1 MRETKEPG
9 RTEESTSNTQPEEYL
24 APDRPPVSGALRR
37 TRPARPRRQ
46 RAVIW
51 TTSAVGAL
59 ALIVLIASLVG
70 RFFLNGQNGSLA
82 PTPATQLG
90 ITPVLTYP
98 VRHSEPVELRDMD
111 RAVDAYIRQMSLDDE
126 LGQMIQVQFTGPGLA
141 PGSAPTI
148 PSSWQ
153 YELEKV
159 HVGSIILYWYNIQS
173 VSQMQAL
180 TASLQSKSIAPNIPW
195 LIGTDEEGGQV
206 DYLDRLFGAGPSE
219 WALGGYGNPAKA
231 DPQAAYTWGKQNGQH
246 LKELGLNADFAPV
259 VDVRTTPNPS
269 IQDRMYA
276 TDPYTVTMLASSF
289 IDGLHSQGIMD
300 TLKHWPGIGWSSVDA
315 HEALPVSNRSLA
327 TLEGT
332 DWAPYKALLAKGD
345 VDMIMP
351 THVLLTQI
359 DPNMPSSLS
368 PILLNGI
375 LRGQLGY
382 QGVLI
387 TDALYMGAIT
397 SRYGMAQAAVLAVEA
412 GEDILSSCYDPGQV
426 EQIMAAL
433 HQAIDS
439 GKITKARID
448 LSVKRILE
456 LKMKYGIWTPP
467 NYNG

>member
-9 RTEESTSNTQPEEYL
+9 KTEESTSSTQPEEYL
-24 APDRPPVSGALRR
+24 SPDRPPVSGALRQPKRVSARRER
-37 TRPARPRRQ
+37 T
-46 RAVIW
+46 VIW
-51 TTSAVGAL
+51 TASAVGAL
-59 ALIVLIASLVG
+59 ALIVLIASLLG

-82 PTPATQLG
+82 PTPAAQLG

-98 VRHSEPVELRDMD
+98 VRHSEPVDLRNMD

-148 PSSWQ
+148 PSYWMS
-153 YELEKV
+153 ELEKV
-159 HVGSIILYWYNIQS
+159 HVGSVILYWYNIQS

-180 TASLQSKSIAPNIPW
+180 TASLQSKNLAPTIPW

-206 DYLDRLFGAGPSE
+206 DYLDRLFASGPSE
-219 WALGGYGNPAKA
+219 WSLGGNGNAAKA
-231 DPQAAYTWGKQNGQH
+231 DSQAAYNWGKTDAQH

-269 IQDRMYA
+269 IEDRMYA
-276 TDPYTVTMLASSF
+276 TDPTTVTTLAASF

-327 TLEGT
+327 TLEST

-368 PILLNGI
+368 PILIDGI

-412 GEDILSSCYDPGQV
+412 GEDILSSFYDPGQV
-426 EQIMAAL
+426 EQVMAAL

-448 LSVKRILE
+448 QSVKRILE

>member
-9 RTEESTSNTQPEEYL
+9 KADELTPATEPNE
-24 APDRPPVSGALRR
+24 RPRPGSRAASGALRHPKRVSARRER
-37 TRPARPRRQ
+37 T
-46 RAVIW
+46 VIW
-51 TTSAVGAL
+51 TASVIGAVAGV
-59 ALIVLIASLVG
+59 VLLASLLG
-70 RFFLNGQNGSLA
+70 RFFLTQNGTLA
-82 PTPATQLG
+82 PTPAVQLG

-98 VRHSEPVELRDMD
+98 VRHSEPIELRNMD

-148 PSSWQ
+148 PSYWLP
-153 YELEKV
+153 ELEKV

-173 VSQMQAL
+173 IPQVQAL
-180 TASLQSKSIAPNIPW
+180 TKSLQSQAIAHDIPL

-206 DYLDRLFGAGPSE
+206 DYLAGLYGSGPSE
-219 WALGGYGNPAKA
+219 WSLGGYGNAAKA
-231 DPQAAYTWGKQNGQH
+231 NPQAAYNWGKLDGQH
-246 LKELGLNADFAPV
+246 LKALGINADFAPV

-269 IQDRMYA
+269 IEDRMYA
-276 TDPYTVTMLASSF
+276 TDPTTVTTLSGSF
-289 IDGLHSQGIMD
+289 IDGLHSQGIPD

-327 TLEGT
+327 TLESV
-332 DWAPYKALLAKGD
+332 DWAPYKALLASGR

-351 THVLLTQI
+351 THVLLTQV

-368 PILLNGI
+368 PILLDGI
-375 LRGQLGY
+375 LRQQLGY

-387 TDALYMGAIT
+387 TDALYMGALT
-397 SRYGMAQAAVLAVEA
+397 SRYSMAQSAVLAVEA
-412 GEDILSSCYDPGQV
+412 GEDILSSFYDPGQV
-426 EQIMAAL
+426 DQVMAAL